1 MGEMASR
8 MGAEVS
14 VHSDIQTIGWLIFFL
29 KKSIMRLDQRRVY
42 LNSADKFSPSM
53 DSHVLVLNQDYQ
65 PLSIC
70 SVQRS
75 MKLLF
80 LEKAEL
86 LYDEPGKRIRTVRN
100 YYTYP
105 SVIRLR
111 NYIRI
116 PYHRIVLSRR
126 NIMKRDRFECQ
137 YCGGYNDLTLDH
149 VLPRS
154 RGGRD
159 QWENLVTACNRC
171 NVRKGNRTPAEA
183 KMPLRREPFRPI
195 PITFFRERSGGVNES
210 WKPYLYM

>member
-1 MGEMASR
+1 
-8 MGAEVS
+8 
-14 VHSDIQTIGWLIFFL
+14 
-29 KKSIMRLDQRRVY
+29 
-42 LNSADKFSPSM
+42 M

-86 LYDEPGKRIRTVRN
+86 LHDEPGRKIRTVDES
-100 YYTYP
+100 YIYP

-111 NYIRI
+111 SYIRI

-126 NIMKRDRFECQ
+126 NVMKRDQHECQ
-137 YCGGYNDLTLDH
+137 YCGAHSDLTLDH
-149 VLPRS
+149 VIPKS
-154 RGGRD
+154 RGGKDR
-159 QWENLVTACNRC
+159 WENLVTACNRC
-171 NVRKGNRTPAEA
+171 NVRKGNRTPSEA
-183 KMPLRREPFRPI
+183 KMPLKRDPFRPV
-195 PITFFRERSGGVNES
+195 PITFFRDLLGGVREN